1 MSDKDQFPEPE
12 GRDERTIFRPG
23 PPARPAAG
31 APQSPAPQEAAAPR
45 RAEARGASD
54 PREMT
59 QVHSD
64 DHTVFRPN
72 PAGRRPPAR
81 QPAPAPGAAPP
92 PPRKASVQSADLAA
106 PDANPITRAASP
118 LLLLLGR
125 LRAALLRAPGHGL
138 VAQIAAGIE
147 RSEREMIAAGVA
159 PGEANGAKLALCAS
173 ADHVLANLPGEGR
186 AGAGRPGGAY
196 PGLMTRFFGENNG
209 GRRFFDELDRLEK
222 DPRTHFALLE
232 LFYGC
237 LALAYQGGRQSAAA
251 GAGAAA
257 AMTSELHQILQK
269 WGPAEAPFLSPHWRG
284 QSLPSRAARLRVPFW
299 AIAGFVGLL
308 LFGGFVGLRISLNHR
323 AETAARALAAL
334 NPATPVSIA
343 RKVEAPPP
351 PAPPPTPEQV
361 SQLDHIRTVLAPNIA
376 AGTLSLEPSADKII
390 IRIVEQ
396 DLFKPGKTAIIESVK
411 PLMSF
416 IALALDDEAA
426 VKVVGHSDDTPI
438 ANARFAS
445 NFELSLERANVV
457 GALLKQRLS
466 HPERVVTEG
475 KGADA
480 PIATNDTAEGRAR
493 NRRVEIVVPRSD

>member
-1 MSDKDQFPEPE
+1 
-12 GRDERTIFRPG
+12 
-23 PPARPAAG
+23 
-31 APQSPAPQEAAAPR
+31 
-45 RAEARGASD
+45 
-54 PREMT
+54 MT

-72 PAGRRPPAR
+72 PAGRRPPPR
-81 QPAPAPGAAPP
+81 QPAPAPGTAPP
-92 PPRKASVQSADLAA
+92 PRRASIQSADLAA

-125 LRAALLRAPGHGL
+125 LRAALLRAPGQGL
-138 VAQIAAGIE
+138 VAQIASGIE

-173 ADHVLANLPGEGR
+173 ADHVLANLPSAGR
-186 AGAGRPGGAY
+186 AGAERPGGAY
-196 PGLMTRFFGENNG
+196 PGLMTRFFGERR

-232 LFYGC
+232 LFYAC

-251 GAGAAA
+251 DAAAA

-269 WGPAEAPFLSPHWRG
+269 WGPAEPQALSPHWRG
-284 QSLPSRAARLRVPFW
+284 QPLPGRAARLRVPFW
-299 AIAGFVGLL
+299 AVAGFVGLM
-308 LFGGFVGLRISLNHR
+308 LFGGFVGLRISLSHR
-323 AETAARALAAL
+323 AEAAAQSLAVL

-376 AGTLSLEPSADKII
+376 AGTLSVEPSADKIV

-396 DLFKPGKTAIIESVK
+396 DLFKPGKTAILETVK

-426 VKVVGHSDDTPI
+426 VKVVGHSDNTPI

-445 NFELSLERANVV
+445 NFELSLERAKVV
-457 GALLKQRLS
+457 GALLKQVLS
-466 HPERVVTEG
+466 HPERVITEG

-480 PIATNDTAEGRAR
+480 PIASNDTAEGRAR
-493 NRRVEIVVPRSD
+493 NRRVEIVIPRSD